1 MTESEDNIESY
12 WEVVRPHLIEK
23 ARQRRAAL
31 LKNILKEHP
40 IYPIKTYKI
49 IREWDTCEIY
59 KELGSDG
66 YSKKW

>member
-1 MTESEDNIESY
+1 VTESEDSIESY

-31 LKNILKEHP
+31 LKNTLKEH
-40 IYPIKTYKI
+40 PIKTYKI
-49 IREWDTCEIY
+49 IRECDTCEIY

-66 YSKKW
+66 YSKKWVT